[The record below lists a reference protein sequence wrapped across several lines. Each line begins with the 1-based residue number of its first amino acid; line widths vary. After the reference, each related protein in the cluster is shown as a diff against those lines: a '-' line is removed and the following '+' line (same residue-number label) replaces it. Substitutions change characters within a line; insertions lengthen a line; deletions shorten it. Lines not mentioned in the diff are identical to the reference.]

1 MLFEKQGADWPDRPA
16 AAKEAEPQQAETI
29 ELRGTVVKKDLEGGL
44 LVIESDDGKTYEPLD
59 LPEAFQKDGMKVRA
73 TVRVRNDVG
82 SIHMVGDIIE
92 ILEITAQ

>member
-1 MLFEKQGADWPDRPA
+1 MIGCAADNSDLFQGRQDMGAFD
-16 AAKEAEPQQAETI
+16 I
-29 ELRGTVVKKDLEGGL
+29 RGTVVYMDLEGGL
-44 LVIESDDGKTYEPLD
+44 FVIQSDDGKTYEPLD